1 MDAKYGHHKFRLK
14 FKVDSIPQNEKLT
27 AAELLLSREAVG
39 YTAEE
44 AEDSTVKRYYQQ
56 ILVSDIIKPAIKGKS
71 PAITRLIDSK
81 PIDTREGESI
91 SLDILPAVQRW
102 LVDPSTNHGVLVV
115 IKAYNKTTPV
125 RHIRLRRATES
136 DDEHWASRQPLLFT
150 YTDDGKNIQKSGQEL
165 ANMRPKR
172 SSRRARRKVIK
183 AEPCKRHS
191 MTVNFQEVG
200 WSDWIVAPPGY
211 DAYYCHG
218 DCKFPLPEHMNTTN
232 HAIVQTLMNSLR
244 PSQVPKACCVP
255 TQLNSISMLYLDD
268 NSKVVLKNYKE
279 MVVLGCGCR

>member
-14 FKVDSIPQNEKLT
+14 FKVDGIPKNEKLT
-27 AAELLLSREAVG
+27 AAELLLTREAVG
-39 YTAEE
+39 HAVDET
-44 AEDSTVKRYYQQ
+44 EDSPIRRYYQH

-71 PAITRLIDSK
+71 SAITRLIDSK
-81 PIDTREGESI
+81 PIDTREDESV
-91 SLDILPAVQRW
+91 SLDVLPAVQRW
-102 LVDPSTNHGVLVV
+102 LSNPTTNHGLLIS
-115 IKAYNKTTPV
+115 IKSYNKKTPV
-125 RHIRLRRATES
+125 RHIRLKRATEA
-136 DDEHWASRQPLLFT
+136 DGEQWASRQPLLFT
-150 YTDDGKNIQKSGQEL
+150 YTDDGKNIQKTGQEL

-172 SSRRARRKVIK
+172 SLRKSK
-183 AEPCKRHS
+183 KKEPCKRHS

-218 DCKFPLPEHMNTTN
+218 DCKFPLPEHLNTTN

-255 TQLNSISMLYLDD
+255 TQLNSISMLYVAD
-268 NSKVVLKNYKE
+268 NQKVVLKNYKE